1 MKETDLEGK
10 KIIRKSED
18 ETKEERECDIEIKRE
33 SERIKMRKKSTTLT
47 AISPALFVLGISEMR
62 RRQSTET
69 KGNSDGLEGEPP
81 G

>member
-33 SERIKMRKKSTTLT
+33 SERLKVRKKVYNADRYLT
-47 AISPALFVLGISEMR
+47 SPFCTRYFRNAS
-62 RRQSTET
+62 
-69 KGNSDGLEGEPP
+69 
-81 G
+81 